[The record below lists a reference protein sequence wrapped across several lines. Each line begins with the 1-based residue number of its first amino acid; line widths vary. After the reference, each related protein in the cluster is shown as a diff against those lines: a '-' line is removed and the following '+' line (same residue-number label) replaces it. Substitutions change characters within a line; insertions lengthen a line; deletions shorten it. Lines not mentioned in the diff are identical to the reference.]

1 MGEDFSRRI
10 VRVARADDAAAVQ
23 AIYAPIVR
31 DTAISFED
39 EPPAVAEMASRIAGT
54 LATHPFLVC
63 EEHGDVIGYAYAGPR
78 SARAAYRWSADT
90 TVYVDASTR
99 RKGVGAALYT
109 VLLEILTRQRFHS
122 IFAGIALPNDRSVGL
137 HEAMGFRSLGVY
149 REVGF
154 KHGAWHDVGWW
165 RLGLAEGAPA
175 GEPIPFAELS
185 PDIDALIG
193 QARRRTRADS

>member
-1 MGEDFSRRI
+1 MAEDTSGRI

-39 EPPAVAEMASRIAGT
+39 EPPSVEEMASRITGA

-63 EEHGDVIGYAYAGPR
+63 EIGGRVIGYAYAGPR

-90 TVYVDASTR
+90 TVYVDASAH

-109 VLLEILTRQRFHS
+109 ELLNILRRQRFHS
-122 IFAGIALPNDRSVGL
+122 VFAGIALPNDKSVGL
-137 HEAMGFRSLGVY
+137 HEAVGFRSLGVY

-165 RLGLAEGAPA
+165 RLGLAEGAPE
-175 GEPIPFAELS
+175 GEPIPFADLA
-185 PDIDALIG
+185 PA
-193 QARRRTRADS
+193 